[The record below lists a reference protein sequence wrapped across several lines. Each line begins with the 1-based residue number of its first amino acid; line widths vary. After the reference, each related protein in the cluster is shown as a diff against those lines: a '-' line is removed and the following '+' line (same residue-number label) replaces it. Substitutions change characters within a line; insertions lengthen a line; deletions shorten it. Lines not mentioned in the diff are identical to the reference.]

1 MRSVQINLDGHL
13 LKKEVVYFG
22 GAYSFWEKL
31 SHRGIGSAKVL
42 YEKGIPAFDQL
53 DRGVVNELRFVNF
66 ELLKNGLL
74 LRLNQ
79 NQRVACVGT
88 RLSDLDQIQLE
99 AFRIELKQRR
109 LGRLETKIV
118 HRAEVSFLGKWGN
131 PIQFSIM
138 SSQFTSLLAFFQ
150 RPQLEQK
157 LVYSVSTNPPEKDYG
172 YLLELL
178 DVDW

>member
-1 MRSVQINLDGHL
+1 M
-13 LKKEVVYFG
+13 YFG

-31 SHRGIGSAKVL
+31 THRGIGSAKVL
-42 YEKGIPAFDQL
+42 YEQGIPEFDQL
-53 DRGVVNELRFVNF
+53 DREVSNELRFVSF

-79 NQRVACVGT
+79 NQRIACVGT
-88 RLSDLDQIQLE
+88 RLSELERIQLE

-118 HRAEVSFLGKWGN
+118 HRAEVSFHGKWGDSV
-131 PIQFSIM
+131 QFSIM
-138 SSQFTSLLAFFQ
+138 SSQFPSLLAFFQ

-157 LVYSVSTNPPEKDYG
+157 LAYSVSTNPPEKDYG
-172 YLLELL
+172 YLIELL
-178 DVDW
+178 DIGW